1 MPRRATDPLEWL
13 SPLPG
18 LQPSP
23 WNPHSRLLAH
33 QGLAEVHLLNEPFL
47 ATPSK
52 TETPSP
58 TPLVFFIL
66 SYVLIVFIFRAVL
79 VECSKME
86 STEFPYTPC
95 PHTRTTTPI
104 VNIPQQVV
112 HLLEPLWT
120 SDNRQN
126 TWFMLWFAVGAVCS
140 LGLEK
145 RVKTCMGSQPA
156 QWY

>member
-33 QGLAEVHLLNEPFL
+33 QGLAEMHLLNEPFL
-47 ATPSK
+47 ATLSK

-112 HLLEPLWT
+112 HLLELPSLCGHLIIAKIHGSCYGSLLVLCVLWVWR
-120 SDNRQN
+120 N
-126 TWFMLWFAVGAVCS
+126 V
-140 LGLEK
+140 
-145 RVKTCMGSQPA
+145 
-156 QWY
+156 